1 MAIYKFN
8 KLNSTNLHLK
18 QNFNNYKNF
27 DIILAEHQSNGYGR
41 FKRQWLDLGG
51 ENIFMSMCLKLDGF
65 NENIVGI
72 TQFTALIL
80 AKTFEIYGI
89 QPTIKW
95 PNDIHVNGRKI
106 SGILAESVI
115 KNSKLE
121 GIVLGL
127 GININSDEK
136 LFDSVSQK
144 VTSLSTELS
153 KKINKD
159 EFIENLVQK
168 FEADYEKLLDNGFS
182 IFKNEYISYLNCIDK
197 EISVKNYDKTFTGIA
212 RNISDNGLLI
222 LETNGELKEI
232 SAGDIEY

>member
-144 VTSLSTELS
+144 VTSLSSEVS

-212 RNISDNGLLI
+212 RNVSDNGLLI

>member
-115 KNSKLE
+115 KNSKFE

-144 VTSLSTELS
+144 VTSLSTEVS

-212 RNISDNGLLI
+212 RNVSDNGLLI

>member
-115 KNSKLE
+115 KNSKFE

-144 VTSLSTELS
+144 VTSLSTEVS

-168 FEADYEKLLDNGFS
+168 FEADYEKFLDNGFS

-212 RNISDNGLLI
+212 RNVSDNGLLI

>member
-144 VTSLSTELS
+144 VTSLSTEVS

-212 RNISDNGLLI
+212 RNVSDNGLLI
-222 LETNGELKEI
+222 LETKGELKEI

>member
-18 QNFNNYKNF
+18 QNFNNYKKF

-136 LFDSVSQK
+136 LFDYVSQK
-144 VTSLSTELS
+144 VTSLSTEVS

-212 RNISDNGLLI
+212 RNVSDNGLLI

>member
-115 KNSKLE
+115 KNSKFE

-136 LFDSVSQK
+136 LLDSVSQK
-144 VTSLSTELS
+144 VTSLSTEVS

-212 RNISDNGLLI
+212 RNVSDNGLLI

>member
-18 QNFNNYKNF
+18 QNFNNYKKF

-51 ENIFMSMCLKLDGF
+51 ENIFMSICLKLDGF

-115 KNSKLE
+115 KNSKFE

-136 LFDSVSQK
+136 MFDSVSQK
-144 VTSLSTELS
+144 VTSLSTEIS

-212 RNISDNGLLI
+212 RNVSDNGLLI

>member
-144 VTSLSTELS
+144 VTSLSTEVS

>member
-144 VTSLSTELS
+144 VTSLSTEVS

-212 RNISDNGLLI
+212 RNVSDNGLLI
-222 LETNGELKEI
+222 LETNGEFKEI

>member
-144 VTSLSTELS
+144 VTSLSTEVS

-168 FEADYEKLLDNGFS
+168 FEADYEKFLDNGFL

>member
-1 MAIYKFN
+1 MAIYNFN

-18 QNFNNYKNF
+18 QNFNNYKKF

-115 KNSKLE
+115 KNSKFE

-136 LFDSVSQK
+136 MFDSVSQK
-144 VTSLSTELS
+144 VTSLSTEIS

-159 EFIENLVQK
+159 EFIENFVQK

-182 IFKNEYISYLNCIDK
+182 IFKNVYISYLNCIDK
-197 EISVKNYDKTFTGIA
+197 EIKVKNYDKTFTGIA
-212 RNISDNGLLI
+212 RNVSDNGLLI

>member
-18 QNFNNYKNF
+18 QNFNNYKKF

-80 AKTFEIYGI
+80 AQTFEIYGI

-115 KNSKLE
+115 KNSKFE

-136 LFDSVSQK
+136 MFDSVSQK
-144 VTSLSTELS
+144 VTSLSTEIS

-159 EFIENLVQK
+159 EFIENFVQK

-182 IFKNEYISYLNCIDK
+182 IFKNVYISYLNCIDK
-197 EISVKNYDKTFTGIA
+197 EIKVKNYDKTFTGIA

>member
-1 MAIYKFN
+1 MAIYNFN

-18 QNFNNYKNF
+18 QNFNNYKKF

-115 KNSKLE
+115 KNSKF
-121 GIVLGL
+121 
-127 GININSDEK
+127 
-136 LFDSVSQK
+136 FDH
-144 VTSLSTELS
+144 
-153 KKINKD
+153 
-159 EFIENLVQK
+159 
-168 FEADYEKLLDNGFS
+168 
-182 IFKNEYISYLNCIDK
+182 
-197 EISVKNYDKTFTGIA
+197 
-212 RNISDNGLLI
+212 
-222 LETNGELKEI
+222 
-232 SAGDIEY
+232 

>member
-18 QNFNNYKNF
+18 QNFNDYKKF

-115 KNSKLE
+115 KNSKFE

-136 LFDSVSQK
+136 MFDSVSQK
-144 VTSLSTELS
+144 VTSLSTEIS

-159 EFIENLVQK
+159 EFIENFVQK
-168 FEADYEKLLDNGFS
+168 FEADYEKLLGNGFS

-197 EISVKNYDKTFTGIA
+197 EITVKNYDKTFTGIA
-212 RNISDNGLLI
+212 RNVSDNGLLI

>member
-65 NENIVGI
+65 NESIVGI

-115 KNSKLE
+115 KNSKFE

-144 VTSLSTELS
+144 VTSLSTEVS

-212 RNISDNGLLI
+212 RNVSDNGLLI

>member
-115 KNSKLE
+115 KNSKFE

-136 LFDSVSQK
+136 MFDSVSQK
-144 VTSLSTELS
+144 VTSLRTEIS

-159 EFIENLVQK
+159 EFIENFVQK

-197 EISVKNYDKTFTGIA
+197 EISVKIYDKTFTGIA
-212 RNISDNGLLI
+212 RNVSDNGLLI

>member
-115 KNSKLE
+115 KNSKFE

-144 VTSLSTELS
+144 VTSLSTEVS

-159 EFIENLVQK
+159 EFIENLVQN

-182 IFKNEYISYLNCIDK
+182 NFKNEYISYLNCIDK

-212 RNISDNGLLI
+212 RNVSDNGLLI

>member
-18 QNFNNYKNF
+18 QNFNNYKKF

-115 KNSKLE
+115 KNSKFE

-136 LFDSVSQK
+136 MFDSVSQK
-144 VTSLSTELS
+144 VTSLSTEIS

-159 EFIENLVQK
+159 EFIENFVQK

-182 IFKNEYISYLNCIDK
+182 IFKNVYISYLNCIDK
-197 EISVKNYDKTFTGIA
+197 EIKVKNYDKTFTGIA

>member
-18 QNFNNYKNF
+18 QNFNNYKKF

-51 ENIFMSMCLKLDGF
+51 ENIFMSICLKLDGF

-115 KNSKLE
+115 KNSKFE

-144 VTSLSTELS
+144 VTSLSTEVS

-212 RNISDNGLLI
+212 RNVSDNGLLI

>member
-115 KNSKLE
+115 KNSKFE

-144 VTSLSTELS
+144 VTSLSTEVS

-159 EFIENLVQK
+159 EFIENFVQK
-168 FEADYEKLLDNGFS
+168 FEADYEKLLANGFS
-182 IFKNEYISYLNCIDK
+182 IFKNVYISYLNCIDK
-197 EISVKNYDKTFTGIA
+197 EIKVKNHDKTFTGIA

>member
-115 KNSKLE
+115 KNSKFE

-144 VTSLSTELS
+144 VTSLSTEVS

-197 EISVKNYDKTFTGIA
+197 EISVKIYDKTFTGIA
-212 RNISDNGLLI
+212 RNVSDNGLLI

>member
-115 KNSKLE
+115 KNSKFE

-144 VTSLSTELS
+144 VTSLSTEVS

>member
-18 QNFNNYKNF
+18 QNFNNYKKF

-51 ENIFMSMCLKLDGF
+51 ENIFMSICLKLDGF

-115 KNSKLE
+115 KNSKFE

-144 VTSLSTELS
+144 VTSLCTEVS

-212 RNISDNGLLI
+212 KNVSDNGLLI

>member
-115 KNSKLE
+115 KNSKFE

-144 VTSLSTELS
+144 VTSLSSEVS

-212 RNISDNGLLI
+212 RNVSDNGLLI

>member
-212 RNISDNGLLI
+212 RNVSDNGLLI

>member
-18 QNFNNYKNF
+18 QNFNNYKKF

-115 KNSKLE
+115 KNSKFE

-144 VTSLSTELS
+144 VTSLSTEVS

-212 RNISDNGLLI
+212 RNVSDNGLLI

>member
-144 VTSLSTELS
+144 VTSLSTEVS

-168 FEADYEKLLDNGFS
+168 FEADYEKFLDNGFL

-212 RNISDNGLLI
+212 RNVSDNGLLI

>member
-144 VTSLSTELS
+144 VTSLSTEVS

-212 RNISDNGLLI
+212 RNVSDNGLLI

>member
-144 VTSLSTELS
+144 VTSLSTEVS

-168 FEADYEKLLDNGFS
+168 FEADYEKFLDNGFS

-212 RNISDNGLLI
+212 RNVSDNGLLI
-222 LETNGELKEI
+222 LETKGELKEI

>member
-80 AKTFEIYGI
+80 AKIFEIYGI

-115 KNSKLE
+115 KNSKFE

-144 VTSLSTELS
+144 VTSLSSEVS

>member
-51 ENIFMSMCLKLDGF
+51 ENIFMSMCLKLDVF

-115 KNSKLE
+115 KNSKFE
-121 GIVLGL
+121 GIALGL

-144 VTSLSTELS
+144 VTSLSTEVS

-212 RNISDNGLLI
+212 RNVSDNGLLI
-222 LETNGELKEI
+222 LETKGELKEI